1 MTSSDDI
8 VVYGATGTTG
18 SRIARA
24 LHGAGA
30 RVVLAGRDGAGLA
43 TLAADLGRAPIR
55 VAAVDDPS
63 ALAAAF
69 AGARVVVAAAGPFA
83 VVGAPVLAAALAAGA
98 DYVDVAGEPHFVRA
112 MYERHESAAR
122 RAGRTVV
129 SGMAVGL
136 ALGDLAAARAAAA
149 CAAVGDDG
157 PAVRA
162 APAARLA
169 AHDPVDRVDVAH
181 VLDDFSATPGSTRST
196 LETLAEPALIW
207 CSDRWDE
214 VPPGASSW
222 QLDAGA
228 ALGGGRDAVSF
239 PSGEVVT
246 VPRHVAARR
255 IETYVSWARTG
266 WAMRA
271 AGLAGRLAP
280 LVARTTRAAARRLDP
295 APPPSAAMLARARFA
310 IVARARR
317 GADQATVRI
326 SGRDLYGTSALIA
339 AWAAHALASRGSGPV
354 GVLAPAEVFAP
365 GPALAALAALAD
377 LRID

>member
-24 LHGAGA
+24 LVQGGA

-43 TLAADLGRAPIR
+43 TLAAELGRVPIR
-55 VAAVDDPS
+55 VAAVDDPA

-69 AGARVVVAAAGPFA
+69 AGARVVVAAAGPFT
-83 VVGAPVLAAALAAGA
+83 VVGAPVLAAALAADA
-98 DYVDVAGEPHFVRA
+98 DYVDLAGEPGFVRA
-112 MYERHESAAR
+112 MYERHESEAR
-122 RAGRTVV
+122 HRGRTVV

-136 ALGDLAAARAAAA
+136 ALGDLAAARAALA
-149 CAAVGDDG
+149 CTGGADDSG
-157 PAVRA
+157 AVRT
-162 APAARLA
+162 APAARTGDG
-169 AHDPVDRVDVAH
+169 DPIERIDVAH
-181 VLDDFSATPGSTRST
+181 VLDDLSATPGSTRST

-207 CSDRWDE
+207 QHERWD
-214 VPPGASSW
+214 VAVPGASHW
-222 QLDAGA
+222 QLDAGP

-246 VPRHVAARR
+246 VPRHIAVERVA
-255 IETYVSWARTG
+255 TYVSWGRTG

-280 LVARTTRAAARRLDP
+280 LVARTTRAAARHLDP
-295 APPPSAAMLARARFA
+295 APPPSAAMLARTRFA

-326 SGRDLYGTSALIA
+326 TGRDLYGTSATIA
-339 AWAAHALASRGSGPV
+339 AWAARALAGRRGGPV
-354 GVLAPAEVFAP
+354 GVLAPAQVFAP
-365 GPALAALAALAD
+365 GPALAELAAIAGLS
-377 LRID
+377 ID